1 MPMSQSVS
9 ACSTASSPERYRWF
23 VRLCI
28 AAIAL
33 IVLPAALLQGL
44 TLAISGF
51 GNPYRGV
58 LTLIHLVTS
67 FVAWQAAMV
76 FLCLSGREIV
86 ARRVKEI
93 ALLNALYV
101 LAMTAAV
108 SLFYLVPARS
118 S

>member
-1 MPMSQSVS
+1 MPISQPIS
-9 ACSTASSPERYRWF
+9 ACSTTSSPERYRWF

-33 IVLPAALLQGL
+33 IVLPAALLQGF
-44 TLAISGF
+44 TLAIGGF
-51 GNPYRGV
+51 SSPFGGV
-58 LTLIHLVTS
+58 VTFIYLAIS
-67 FVAWQAAMV
+67 FVIWQAAMV

-93 ALLNALYV
+93 AVLNALYV

-108 SLFYLVPARS
+108 SLFYLLPARLS
-118 S
+118 